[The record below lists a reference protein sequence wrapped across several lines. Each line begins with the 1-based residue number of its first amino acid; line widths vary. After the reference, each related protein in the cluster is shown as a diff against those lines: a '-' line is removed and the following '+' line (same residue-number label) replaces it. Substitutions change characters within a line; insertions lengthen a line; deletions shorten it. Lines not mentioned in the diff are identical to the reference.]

1 MEALIL
7 SPSGIVL
14 LILLISPV
22 AGLLRVRAKTQTC
35 QVVYPCLLLFFPL
48 WLKLLNVLALGFAW
62 STFQDVLAWV
72 FYGVLH
78 FASPFLAGWWIWGF
92 GPPGAAIVF
101 GGTLGLQN
109 LTGLISHIL
118 FPTAAPWL

>member
-1 MEALIL
+1 MEAVIL
-7 SPSGIVL
+7 SPGGI
-14 LILLISPV
+14 ILLMLVLSPV
-22 AGLLRVRAKTQTC
+22 AGMIRIKARNQATRSL
-35 QVVYPCLLLFFPL
+35 YPCLIMLFPL
-48 WLKLLNVLALGFAW
+48 WLKLLNAIALHTSW
-62 STFQDVLAWV
+62 TPFQDVLAWI

-101 GGTLGLQN
+101 GCTLGLQN
-109 LTGLISHIL
+109 MTGLVSHIL